1 MPEFF
6 QTNMG
11 RKFFEADV
19 PRAIKALE
27 NIAERL
33 ATQQKYDEY
42 ERALRFIAAQDS
54 TWAPF
59 VRDVIKETADNKVD
73 N

>member
-11 RKFFEADV
+11 RKFFESDV

-27 NIAERL
+27 GIAERL
-33 ATQQKYDEY
+33 KTNQKYAEY
-42 ERALRFIAAQDS
+42 EHALRFIAAQDPDWEPYIEDVLKS
-54 TWAPF
+54 TS
-59 VRDVIKETADNKVD
+59 EKV
-73 N
+73 